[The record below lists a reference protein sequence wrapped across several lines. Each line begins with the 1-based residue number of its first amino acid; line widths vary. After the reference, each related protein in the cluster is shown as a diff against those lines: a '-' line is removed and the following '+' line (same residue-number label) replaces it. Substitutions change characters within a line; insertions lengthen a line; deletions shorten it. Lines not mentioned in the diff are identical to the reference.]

1 MEGLETH
8 YSVDKDRDN
17 VTKLH
22 IIICQKKQQRSEN
35 SFHCDKKHG
44 LTNSDID
51 NKRLLVF
58 YCTIDKLQ
66 PQILPFVCCVKGS
79 CGPHLEV
86 AN

>member
-17 VTKLH
+17 VTKLR
-22 IIICQKKQQRSEN
+22 IIICQKNN

-44 LTNSDID
+44 LTNSDMN

-66 PQILPFVCCVKGS
+66 PQILPFVCCVEGS